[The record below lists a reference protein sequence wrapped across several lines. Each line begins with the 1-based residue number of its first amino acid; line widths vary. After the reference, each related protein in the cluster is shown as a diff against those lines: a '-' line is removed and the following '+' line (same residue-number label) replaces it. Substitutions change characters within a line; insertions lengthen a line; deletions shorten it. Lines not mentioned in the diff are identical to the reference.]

1 MDRYD
6 ELTAPRFSLKDVEVH
21 EKSRLFQRH
30 FALDLYRVSY
40 KKFNGST
47 TRILDRIIFERDA
60 DAVAILPY
68 DPVSEEVVLIEQ
80 FRPGALKDPVSPW
93 LIEIVAGMIDEGE
106 TEIQAAVRELQEE
119 SGLSVTADDLHYIN
133 AVYPSPGGAS
143 ERVTLFVGKIRADHL
158 LDHGGL
164 ATEDEDIRVF
174 KLPVK
179 KAFELCQNGRIN
191 NAAALLALQHLQI
204 NYEAIRAKF
213 LASGEQAPQA

>member
-1 MDRYD
+1 M
-6 ELTAPRFSLKDVEVH
+6 
-21 EKSRLFQRH
+21 
-30 FALDLYRVSY
+30 
-40 KKFNGST
+40 
-47 TRILDRIIFERDA
+47 
-60 DAVAILPY
+60 
-68 DPVSEEVVLIEQ
+68 
-80 FRPGALKDPVSPW
+80 
-93 LIEIVAGMIDEGE
+93 
-106 TEIQAAVRELQEE
+106 RELQEE

-143 ERVTLFVGKIRADHL
+143 ERVTLYVGKIRADHL

-164 ATEDEDIRVF
+164 AVEEEDIRVF